1 MKKKIMI
8 IGPRQVGKSTLANLL
23 NHTDKPLRKTQDAIF
38 GEKTIDVPAAYLEN
52 TMMYKYIIALAQ
64 LASHVVML
72 VDQSMPTEVFRC
84 PTTGV
89 IMKSDLK
96 SENYI
101 KCVDIL
107 KRIGLQPPFFP
118 ISKNNMEEIDKLEKY
133 LLSKRI

>member
-1 MKKKIMI
+1 
-8 IGPRQVGKSTLANLL
+8 
-23 NHTDKPLRKTQDAIF
+23 
-38 GEKTIDVPAAYLEN
+38 
-52 TMMYKYIIALAQ
+52 
-64 LASHVVML
+64 
-72 VDQSMPTEVFRC
+72 
-84 PTTGV
+84 
-89 IMKSDLK
+89 MKSDLK

>member
-1 MKKKIMI
+1 
-8 IGPRQVGKSTLANLL
+8 
-23 NHTDKPLRKTQDAIF
+23 
-38 GEKTIDVPAAYLEN
+38 
-52 TMMYKYIIALAQ
+52 MMYKYIIALAQ

-72 VDQSMPTEVFRC
+72 VDQSMPTEVYSPGFAKVFRC